1 MSSVNSGPA
10 PLGQGPLQSWVILN
24 RIGLIFSP
32 PHEGCSVYFIHQVFF
47 ANYKQRKLK
56 GPLNK
61 VKRCIYNNVRAE
73 DLKIGSCSLFWTRAE
88 KGQMRSGIPSPGK
101 ASRIEVSGGGLGQRG
116 EATVAE

>member
-1 MSSVNSGPA
+1 MFCIFHSPGF
-10 PLGQGPLQSWVILN
+10 LCKLQTKEAERAI
-24 RIGLIFSP
+24 
-32 PHEGCSVYFIHQVFF
+32 
-47 ANYKQRKLK
+47 KQS
-56 GPLNK
+56 
-61 VKRCIYNNVRAE
+61 IYNNVKAE